1 MRPGRGRPANLPIF
15 RFATRQIGSPSAP
28 KSTLGPPVLLG
39 IFREKWGLMRPVANF
54 IKPKTEPGWLSFAM
68 RERRVDLAHVR
79 RTPGGRPRVL
89 LADSV
94 ENGVDQAATLRALRR
109 PLHLKRYRCTALL
122 SHGKYQLIQTEAV
135 AGPPDEAREVV
146 RWKLKDQVE
155 FPVDTAAIDLLPIP
169 VDGRQ
174 AQVFAAL
181 SPESVIAPLVQAFQ
195 AAGVPLAVID
205 LPEMSQRNL
214 AALFEDG
221 GRALATLIFD
231 DDEGLLTFTVNGELL
246 VVRHVEISA
255 RQLIAADAQRRR
267 ALLERIALD
276 VQRSLDNFD
285 RLYSAVPLDHILV
298 AAIPGVDEFFAE
310 LRASLTIPLTP
321 LDLSAVLDLDT
332 VPSLRDP
339 LRQFQC
345 LRAIGAALRD
355 DLVTA

>member
-1 MRPGRGRPANLPIF
+1 
-15 RFATRQIGSPSAP
+15 
-28 KSTLGPPVLLG
+28 
-39 IFREKWGLMRPVANF
+39 MRPVANF
-54 IKPKTEPGWLSFAM
+54 IKPKTEPGWLSVAM

-79 RTPGGRPRVL
+79 RTPGGKPRVL
-89 LADSV
+89 LADSI
-94 ENGVDQAATLRALRR
+94 ENGADAVATLSALRR
-109 PLHLKRYRCTALL
+109 PLHLNRYRCTALL
-122 SHGKYQLIQTEAV
+122 SHGKYQLIQTDAV

-169 VDGRQ
+169 VESRTS
-174 AQVFAAL
+174 QVFAAL

-195 AAGVPLAVID
+195 TAGVPLTAID

-214 AALFEDG
+214 AALFENG
-221 GRALATLIFD
+221 ARALATLIFD
-231 DDEGLLTFTVNGELL
+231 DDEGLLTFTVSGELL

-255 RQLIAADAQRRR
+255 RQLIAADEQRRSV
-267 ALLERIALD
+267 LLERIALD

-285 RLYSAVPLDHILV
+285 RLYSTISLEELLV
-298 AAIPGVDEFFAE
+298 APIPGVNDFFAQ
-310 LRASLTIPLTP
+310 LRANLAIPLTL
-321 LDLSAVLDLDT
+321 LDLSAVLDLDA

-355 DLVTA
+355 EAVTA

>member
-1 MRPGRGRPANLPIF
+1 MRPGRRQPANLPVF
-15 RFATRQIGSPSAP
+15 RYATRQIGSPSAP
-28 KSTLGPPVLLG
+28 KSTLAHPVLLG
-39 IFREKWGLMRPVANF
+39 IFKEKWGLMRPVANF
-54 IKPKTEPGWLSFAM
+54 IKSKTEPGWLSVAM

-79 RTPGGRPRVL
+79 RTPGGKPRVL

-94 ENGVDQAATLRALRR
+94 EHGTNQVATLSALRR
-109 PLHLKRYRCTALL
+109 PLHLNRYRCAALL
-122 SHGKYQLIQTEAV
+122 SHGKYQLIQTDAV
-135 AGPPDEAREVV
+135 DGPPDEAREVV

-169 VDGRQ
+169 ADGRKS
-174 AQVFAAL
+174 QVFAAL

-195 AAGVPLAVID
+195 SAGVPLAVID

-221 GRALATLIFD
+221 ARALATLIFD
-231 DDEGLLTFTVNGELL
+231 DDEGLLTFTVSGELL

-255 RQLIAADAQRRR
+255 RQLISADAQRRGV
-267 ALLERIALD
+267 LLERIALD

-285 RLYSAVPLDHILV
+285 RLYSAIPLDQLLV
-298 AAIPGVDEFFAE
+298 APIPGVEDFIAQ
-310 LRASLTIPLTP
+310 LRANLTIPLTP
-321 LDLSAVLDLDT
+321 LDLSAVLDLDA

-355 DLVTA
+355 DAVTA